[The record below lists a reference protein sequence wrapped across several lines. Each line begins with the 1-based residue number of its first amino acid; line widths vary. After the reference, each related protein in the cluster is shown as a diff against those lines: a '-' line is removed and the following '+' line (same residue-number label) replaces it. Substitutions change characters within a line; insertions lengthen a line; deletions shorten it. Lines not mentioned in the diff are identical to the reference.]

1 MHMEEQVLNLLAI
14 ISGLLGAI
22 SLIAS
27 LWTWSLVGFISGL
40 FMLLNSYIW
49 SIVRD
54 LWVDVDNLKRKE
66 SENQ

>member
-1 MHMEEQVLNLLAI
+1 MEEQVLNLLAI